1 MSASDSFSIQPVSTS
16 AQARDFYQLKRN
28 LYRDN
33 DVVVFPLKSMEKL
46 QLDTER
52 HPFYKHASREMFVC
66 YRDRSIVGRIVA
78 IKDDLHNQHHDDR
91 VGFFGFFEA
100 IEDQVIVDALIE
112 AAAQWLKKRGC
123 ESIRGP
129 VNPSMKSDFGVLVDG
144 TDESPMIMTGYTLKR
159 YQTQLQAAGLAS
171 IKRFF
176 AFKYISDESDT
187 KSEKWIHL
195 KSAKQK
201 ILSRYPKLDL
211 RTVSAE
217 NFDETMRDVNELG
230 NKVRSLGWG
239 FVPLTSDELNF
250 MIKNLRR
257 VIRYDTIH
265 VAYWEGQ
272 LVGYIV
278 TIPDINWAL
287 KRAKGP
293 FDWLRML
300 QMPGLIKK
308 TPYGRVIALGVDD
321 QFRKKGIAMLLIQ
334 ELVENFSAFQKWEF
348 SWVDEANMKSIRAIG
363 RTLPLVK
370 SRVYELF
377 EKAI

>member
-1 MSASDSFSIQPVSTS
+1 MSASASFSIQPVSTL
-16 AQARDFYQLKRN
+16 AQARDFYQLRRI

-33 DVVVFPLKSMEKL
+33 EVVVHPLKSMERL
-46 QLDTER
+46 QLDAHR
-52 HPFYKHASREMFVC
+52 HPFYRHASREMFVC
-66 YRDRSIVGRIVA
+66 YRNAAIVGRIVA
-78 IKDDLHNQHHDDR
+78 IKDDLHNEHHGDR

-100 IEDQVIVDALIE
+100 IDDQVIVDALID
-112 AAAQWLKKRGC
+112 AAAGWLKKQGC
-123 ESIRGP
+123 NSIRGP

-144 TDESPMIMTGYTLKR
+144 HDEPPMIMTGYTLQR
-159 YQTQLQAAGLAS
+159 YQNQLQAAGLTS

-176 AFKYISDESDT
+176 AFKYISDVSDT
-187 KSEKWIHL
+187 KCEKWIHL
-195 KSAKQK
+195 KAAKQK
-201 ILSRYPKLDL
+201 ILTRYPRLDL

-230 NKVRSLGWG
+230 NNVRSLGWD
-239 FVPLTSDELNF
+239 FVPMTPDELNF

-265 VAYWEGQ
+265 VAYWDGQ

-300 QMPGLIKK
+300 QMPRLIKK

-334 ELVENFSAFQKWEF
+334 ELVENFTAFEKWEF
-348 SWVDEANMKSIRAIG
+348 SWVDEANLKSIRAIG

-377 EKAI
+377 EKTI

>member
-1 MSASDSFSIQPVSTS
+1 MSASASYSIKPVSTS
-16 AQARDFYQLKRN
+16 AQARDFYQLKRK

-33 DVVVFPLKSMEKL
+33 KVVVFPLKSMEKL
-46 QLDTER
+46 QLDTTR
-52 HPFYKHASREMFVC
+52 HPFYQHASREMFVC
-66 YRDRSIVGRIVA
+66 YREGEIVGRIVA
-78 IKDDLHNQHHDDR
+78 IKDDLHNEQHNDR

-100 IEDQVIVDALIE
+100 IDDQTIVNALIE
-112 AAAQWLKKRGC
+112 AASDWLRERGC
-123 ESIRGP
+123 NSIRGP
-129 VNPSMKSDFGVLVDG
+129 VNPSMKSDFGVLVEG
-144 TDESPMIMTGYTLKR
+144 TSEPPMIMTGYTLQR
-159 YQTQLQAAGLAS
+159 YQNQLEAAGLTS

-176 AFKYISDESDT
+176 AFKYYADLADVAS
-187 KSEKWIHL
+187 KRWIHL

-201 ILSRYPKLDL
+201 ILTRYPKLDL

-217 NFDETMRDVNELG
+217 NFDKTMRDVNELG
-230 NKVRSLGWG
+230 NKVRSHGWG
-239 FVPLTSDELNF
+239 FVPLTSEELDF

-293 FDWLRML
+293 FDWIRML
-300 QMPGLIKK
+300 QMPRLIKK
-308 TPYGRVIALGVDD
+308 TTYGRVIALGVDD
-321 QFRKKGIAMLLIQ
+321 QFRTKGIAMLLIQ
-334 ELVENFSAFQKWEF
+334 ELVENYTAFKKWEF
-348 SWVDEANMKSIRAIG
+348 SWVDEANLKSIRAID
-363 RTLPLVK
+363 RTLPLLK

-377 EKAI
+377 EKSI

>member
-1 MSASDSFSIQPVSTS
+1 MSASAPLSIQPVSTS
-16 AQARDFYQLKRN
+16 AQAHDFYQLRRKI
-28 LYRDN
+28 YRDN
-33 DVVVFPLKSMEKL
+33 KVVVFPLRSMEKL

-66 YRDRSIVGRIVA
+66 YRNGQVVGRIVA
-78 IKDDLHNQHHDDR
+78 IKDDLHNEHHKDR

-100 IEDQVIVDALIE
+100 IDDQEIVNALIDT
-112 AAAQWLKKRGC
+112 ASDWLRERGC
-123 ESIRGP
+123 TSIRGP

-144 TDESPMIMTGYTLKR
+144 ADEPPMIMTGYTLQR
-159 YQTQLQAAGLAS
+159 YEDQLQAAGLTS

-176 AFKYISDESDT
+176 AFKYNSDEADT
-187 KSEKWIHL
+187 KCEKWIHL
-195 KSAKQK
+195 KAAKQK
-201 ILSRYPKLDL
+201 ILARYPSLDL

-230 NKVRSLGWG
+230 NTVRSLGWG
-239 FVPLTSDELNF
+239 FVPLTADELNF

-293 FDWLRML
+293 FDWVRML
-300 QMPGLIKK
+300 QMPRLIKK
-308 TPYGRVIALGVDD
+308 TPYSRVIALGVDD

-334 ELVENFSAFQKWEF
+334 ELVENYAAFEKWEF
-348 SWVDEANMKSIRAIG
+348 SWVDEANLKSIRAIG

-370 SRVYELF
+370 SRTYELF
-377 EKAI
+377 EKSI